1 MTLAETLSEHITQAT
16 GTPFQARHQRSVGGG
31 CINQTFVI
39 DDGQSAFFVKTNQ
52 ADKSPMF
59 QAEGAGLNEILAS
72 NSLRAPRPICHGV
85 AEDQAYLVLEY
96 IPMQEGDSRS
106 AEDLGLQL
114 ANMHRKTAPKFGWE
128 IDNTIGA
135 TPQINTWDEDWV
147 RFYGQQ
153 RLHFQLALAEEKGC
167 KLLNLGEQLITIL
180 PAFFDTYRP
189 QPALLHG
196 DLWGGNWGADDHGKA
211 VIFDPAL
218 YYGDRET
225 DLAMTELFGGF
236 PPRFYSAYRDAYPID
251 AAGYAVRKILYQ
263 LYHVLNHFNL
273 FGGSYA
279 GQSQQMMQR
288 LLAEVDRKS
297 VV

>member
-1 MTLAETLSEHITQAT
+1 MTLSNTLSEHISQAT
-16 GTPFQARHQRSVGGG
+16 GTPFQARRQRSVGGG
-31 CINQTFVI
+31 CINQAFVI
-39 DDGQSAFFVKTNQ
+39 EDGQRAFFAKTNR
-52 ADKSPMF
+52 ADKLDMF
-59 QAEGAGLNEILAS
+59 TAEAAGLNAILAS
-72 NSLRAPRPICHGV
+72 HSLRAPRPICHGV
-85 AEDQAYLVLEY
+85 AEDHSYLVLEY
-96 IPMQEGDSRS
+96 IALQDGDSRS

-114 ANMHRKTAPKFGWE
+114 AQMHRQTAPKFGWE

-135 TPQINTWDEDWV
+135 TPQINTWAADWV
-147 RFYGQQ
+147 SFYAEQ

-167 KLLNLGEQLITIL
+167 KLLNLGEQLIATL
-180 PAFFDTYRP
+180 PAFFDTYQP

-196 DLWGGNWGADDHGKA
+196 DLWGGNWGADDQGKA

-236 PPRFYSAYRDAYPID
+236 PPRFYAAYRDAYPID

-288 LLAEVDRKS
+288 LLAEVHG
-297 VV
+297 

>member
-1 MTLAETLSEHITQAT
+1 MAFLEILSEHISQAT
-16 GTPFQARHQRSVGGG
+16 GTPFQARRQRSVGGG
-31 CINQTFVI
+31 CINQAFVI
-39 DDGQSAFFVKTNQ
+39 EDGQRAFFAKTNQ
-52 ADKSPMF
+52 ADKLDMF
-59 QAEGAGLNEILAS
+59 TAEAAGLNEILAS
-72 NSLRAPRPICHGV
+72 HSLRAPRPICHGV
-85 AEDQAYLVLEY
+85 ADDQAYLVLEY
-96 IPMQEGDSRS
+96 ISMQEGDSRS

-114 ANMHRKTAPKFGWE
+114 ANMHRKTAPKFGWD

-135 TPQINTWDEDWV
+135 TPQINTWEADWV
-147 RFYGQQ
+147 RFYAEQ
-153 RLHFQLALAEEKGC
+153 RLHFQLALAEAKGC
-167 KLLNLGEQLITIL
+167 KLLNLGEQLIAIL
-180 PAFFDTYRP
+180 PAFFDTY
-189 QPALLHG
+189 QPAPSLLHG

-211 VIFDPAL
+211 VIFDPAP

-288 LLAEVDRKS
+288 LLAEVRG
-297 VV
+297 

>member
-1 MTLAETLSEHITQAT
+1 MAFLTILSEHISQAT
-16 GTPFQARHQRSVGGG
+16 GTPFQARRQRSVGGG
-31 CINQTFVI
+31 CINQAFVI
-39 DDGQSAFFVKTNQ
+39 EDGQRAFFAKTNQ
-52 ADKSPMF
+52 ADKRDMF
-59 QAEGAGLNEILAS
+59 AAEAAGLNEILAS
-72 NSLRAPRPICHGV
+72 HSLRAPRPICHGV

-96 IPMQEGDSRS
+96 IGMQEGDSRS

-114 ANMHRKTAPKFGWE
+114 AQMHRKTAPKFGWE

-135 TPQINTWDEDWV
+135 TPQINTWAADWV
-147 RFYGQQ
+147 SFYGKQ

-167 KLLNLGEQLITIL
+167 RLLNLGEQLIAIL
-180 PAFFDTYRP
+180 PAFFDTY
-189 QPALLHG
+189 QPAPSLLHG
-196 DLWGGNWGADDHGKA
+196 DLWGGNWGADDQGKA

-263 LYHVLNHFNL
+263 FYHVLNHFNL

-288 LLAEVDRKS
+288 LLAEVRG
-297 VV
+297 